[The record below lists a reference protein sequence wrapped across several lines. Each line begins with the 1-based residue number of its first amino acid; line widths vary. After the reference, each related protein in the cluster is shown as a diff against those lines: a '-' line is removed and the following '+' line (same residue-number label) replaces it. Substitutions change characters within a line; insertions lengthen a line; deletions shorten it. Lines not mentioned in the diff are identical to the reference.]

1 MRSRIP
7 CSCSVAIT
15 NDGKSKL
22 YNLITYVHS
31 YRNSSSHFPP
41 FLFAAMGAV
50 LRRID
55 LANKIL
61 APVATGQI
69 MTFTSMLIGA
79 VFIASW
85 NFVSMFVEY
94 FLLWKVYNSVPALA
108 SKKRK
113 CSPLGDYL
121 FLACDQDFVMAF
133 KQPTPRM
140 LGKNWL

>member
-1 MRSRIP
+1 
-7 CSCSVAIT
+7 
-15 NDGKSKL
+15 
-22 YNLITYVHS
+22 
-31 YRNSSSHFPP
+31 
-41 FLFAAMGAV
+41 MGAV

-121 FLACDQDFVMAF
+121 FLHVTKILLWPSNNLHRECWEKIGYELFLSSLRLLCGRKNSSVSIQFIS
-133 KQPTPRM
+133 
-140 LGKNWL
+140 GKFMKLQFLKLLI